1 MAALGE
7 EHEELLLS
15 VNGSEAIYAP
25 GLFAV
30 ETASGLWKY
39 VGLGKL
45 REDDAARSHGD
56 ALALVD
62 RFVDDAEL
70 FPEAF
75 YIACRERHPVY
86 DLLYVLTARR
96 TGSALLTVDK
106 RLAAL
111 AKKLGVPLA
120 V

>member
-15 VNGSEAIYAP
+15 VSGSDAIYAP

-39 VGLGKL
+39 VGAGKL
-45 REDDAARSHGD
+45 REDD
-56 ALALVD
+56 
-62 RFVDDAEL
+62 
-70 FPEAF
+70 
-75 YIACRERHPVY
+75 ACRERHPVY